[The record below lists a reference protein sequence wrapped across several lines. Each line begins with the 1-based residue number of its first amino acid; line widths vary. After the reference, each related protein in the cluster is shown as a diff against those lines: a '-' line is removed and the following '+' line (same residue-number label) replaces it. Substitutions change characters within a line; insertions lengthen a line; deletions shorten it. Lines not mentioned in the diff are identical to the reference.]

1 MIWGGAVTMRHR
13 RDAIVTFA
21 VLLLIFAAVDDI
33 TTDHSTGFPLEYSI
47 LVAGTV
53 WLGFLTWRL
62 LRERHHALGGLSL
75 LALAGALWARSAI
88 APGSTPTSAEYVV
101 TVAAYLWFWIL
112 LLILSWQAWRERPS
126 GIRSA
131 T

>member
-1 MIWGGAVTMRHR
+1 M
-13 RDAIVTFA
+13 TFP
-21 VLLLIFAAVDDI
+21 VLLLIFGAS
-33 TTDHSTGFPLEYSI
+33 TTSRLIIRLAFRWSIRYSSPG
-47 LVAGTV
+47 AV
-53 WLGFLTWRL
+53 WLGFLAWRL

-101 TVAAYLWFWIL
+101 TVAAYFWFWIL